1 MNTYIKKPNNE
12 GSYSWL
18 NSNTFSIL
26 KGSIFN
32 CFSYSKLVP
41 ELCSSFFS
49 SFLKNKQTNKQQNSS
64 NNNKKNQNTTL
75 TQYTNAMI
83 ETNK

>member
-49 SFLKNKQTNKQQNSS
+49 SFLKNKQTTKQQQQQQKKPKHNTDSVYKC
-64 NNNKKNQNTTL
+64 NDRNK
-75 TQYTNAMI
+75 
-83 ETNK
+83 

>member
-49 SFLKNKQTNKQQNSS
+49 SFLKNKQTNNKTAATTT
-64 NNNKKNQNTTL
+64 KKNQNTTL